1 MFTIANVRTLQRT
14 AGLWRDFTVRNAL
27 SVALALGIV
36 AASLGAIAVT
46 SGVPLWLVTVM
57 GVLVFAGG
65 SEFLVIGMMTS
76 GASAVTAVAGGLML
90 NARHLP
96 FGFAV
101 GGLLREYGWGKRLLA
116 THLMVDESVAAA
128 LSQQDQHERT
138 RAYWITGILLYSAWA
153 PGVLLGGLLG
163 RVVGDPEVF
172 GLDAA
177 LPAALF
183 ALITPALREHRVL
196 RATALGAVL
205 AMLSTPVLPEGLPV
219 LVALLGVAAALPL
232 PRRGEQPSAGDP
244 TEGAREGHS

>member
-1 MFTIANVRTLQRT
+1 MNVRTLQRT
-14 AGLWRDFTVRNAL
+14 AILWRDTTVRNAL

-46 SGVPLWLVTVM
+46 SGVPLWLATVM

-65 SEFLVIGMMTS
+65 SEFLVVGMMTG
-76 GASAVTAVAGGLML
+76 GASAITAVAGGLML

-128 LSQQDQHERT
+128 LAQQDPRERT

-163 RVVGDPEVF
+163 RAIGDPDVL

-196 RATALGAVL
+196 RAAVLGAVL
-205 AMLSTPVLPEGLPV
+205 AVVTTPVLPEGLPV

-232 PRRGEQPSAGDP
+232 PGQGGDP
-244 TEGAREGHS
+244 PTGDDSAEVSGEVRS

>member
-1 MFTIANVRTLQRT
+1 MRTIQRT
-14 AGLWRDFTVRNAL
+14 AAVWRDDVVRNAL

-65 SEFLVIGMMTS
+65 SEFLVVGMMTG

-101 GGLLREYGWGKRLLA
+101 GGLLREHGWGKRLLA

-128 LSQQDQHERT
+128 LARQDPHQRA
-138 RAYWITGILLYSAWA
+138 RAYWITGIWLYCAWA
-153 PGVLLGGLLG
+153 PGVFLGGLLG
-163 RVVGDPEVF
+163 RAVGDPEVL

-196 RATALGAVL
+196 RAAALGAGLAVL
-205 AMLSTPVLPEGLPV
+205 TTPVLPEGLPV

-232 PRRGEQPSAGDP
+232 PGSGAQASDGGESAAASG
-244 TEGAREGHS
+244 EVRS